1 MLKSAAIVELQKSYN
16 LGERQFSKIELRR
29 ADLRGLNLSYA
40 DLRGADLSSANLRE
54 INLRG
59 ADLSEANLNEADL
72 TGANLQN
79 ANLQGAYLIK
89 AYLIK
94 TNLKES
100 NLTKA
105 YLTGAYLTKSDV
117 SQANLSGAYLNNSKI
132 TGTIMT
138 GTYYD
143 QTTHFDTSF
152 DPIKNDLRKITPPL
166 KPQTQVITELDT
178 TVTDIIQTFNY
189 LSQISIHYLG
199 HTLTTRYWEL
209 ARPKDEWLAQFQFNR
224 FSKIT
229 FSGEFR
235 ESINSEQIEVVQEWT
250 KCFIKSCSKIIQDFP
265 KMIDSKQ
272 LAFPI
277 SDS

>member
-54 INLRG
+54 IDLRG
-59 ADLSEANLNEADL
+59 ANLSEANLNEADL

-152 DPIKNDLRKITPPL
+152 DPIKNDLRKITPQL
-166 KPQTQVITELDT
+166 QTQVMTELDT
-178 TVTDIIQTFNY
+178 TVTDLIQTFNY

-209 ARPKDEWLAQFQFNR
+209 ARPNDEWLAQFQFNR

-250 KCFIKSCSKIIQDFP
+250 NCFIKSCSKIIQDFP

-277 SDS
+277 SD